1 MGDEYTET
9 VDTSS
14 DMDTSEDFS
23 ENISADT
30 NDIAD
35 DIPEDIPED
44 VPEDSSADSDDMVDD
59 IPEDIPEDVPEDS
72 SADSDDIADDVPED
86 IPEDVPEDSS
96 ADSDDIADDIPEDV
110 PEDSSADSDD
120 ISDDIPEDIP
130 EDVPEDSSSDSD
142 DMADDIPE
150 DIPEDV
156 PEDSSSDSG
165 DMADDIPEDI
175 PEDVPEDSSSDSDNV
190 ADDIPEDV
198 SADAQSDFAN
208 ETSSDG
214 TEDTTSNVSGNEQS
228 DGTQNDMDDDST
240 SDETED
246 TTSDVSG
253 NEQSDD
259 TQNDMDDDSTLDET
273 GDVASDVSGD
283 EQPNDIQNDM
293 NDESTSDETNAVA
306 SDVSGDEQPDDT
318 QNDMDDDSTS
328 DETGNVASDV
338 SDDEQPDDTQNDM
351 DDDSASDK
359 TSDTDSDTSGDEQ
372 PDDTQD
378 DVTDET
384 PSDEPGDTDSD
395 ASADT
400 KERCPTC
407 GKPIDQCVCKDN
419 EVDEGSIEQCP
430 KCGKPIDQC
439 ICTNEVGDDTISSNN
454 GSNDDIERNAD
465 TQEDAFRQLSDYM
478 NEHNYGR
485 EDFAAYSQDPEWQRL
500 HSKAYPDYIPPET
513 SSADTQ
519 EDAFRQLSDYM
530 NEHNYGREDFAVYS
544 QDPKWQRLHSNA
556 YPDYTPPEEISED
569 ITTDTQRDI
578 TNETPLSEAEDIV
591 SDASV
596 DAQGDMTDGDSKS
609 DIFQDTDTMSA
620 EISEVAFNQELSKEF
635 KENILSDPELTSEQK
650 KLMLGSFDKVN
661 RSDINDK
668 TGEVQTGNLMSD
680 MLKPAQVDNMDSVSE
695 MQESSSFIHAMEI
708 SNSVID
714 RYEKVRNNTAL
725 LNDETGYQ
733 IAMNEMRKDL
743 EKQVA
748 DIDLAIAENDTA
760 KMIAEENLRNYSP
773 EMEVS
778 TLSDS
783 KYRELVENLQNTR
796 AQSNQLRSQRNYLES
811 LQNEASTEI
820 SDEFK
825 GISFISPV
833 RKSFSDTFSELI
845 NEQGAAYPD
854 EIVNDCGVCT
864 MGNLAN
870 QHGGKYTER
879 SGLSTGFGEYDYI
892 QITEDMLPDEKIYAL
907 EHNGLTSLDS
917 QAKILN
923 KMGYEAMKY
932 ENGAS
937 FDEIVDNISKG
948 NSMSLNL
955 YGGDLNSGSDIAK
968 RPGRIASALSGQQ
981 AILPANHAVTIA
993 GLAVNPSGKPIGFFV
1008 NDTGGYGGNNNPSI
1022 FVSKAK
1028 YEQMMRKT
1036 VGISSIV
1043 CTGKKA
1049 FV

>member
-14 DMDTSEDFS
+14 DMDTSDDSSDDSSEDV
-23 ENISADT
+23 SADS

-35 DIPEDIPED
+35 DIPEDI
-44 VPEDSSADSDDMVDD
+44 S
-59 IPEDIPEDVPEDS
+59 
-72 SADSDDIADDVPED
+72 
-86 IPEDVPEDSS
+86 
-96 ADSDDIADDIPEDV
+96 
-110 PEDSSADSDD
+110 
-120 ISDDIPEDIP
+120 

-156 PEDSSSDSG
+156 PEDFSSDSD
-165 DMADDIPEDI
+165 DMADDIPDDIPEDVPEDSSADSDDIADDIPDDVPEDSSADSEDIADDIPEDI
-175 PEDVPEDSSSDSDNV
+175 PEDVPEDSSADSDDITDDIP
-190 ADDIPEDV
+190 DDIPEDAPEDS
-198 SADAQSDFAN
+198 SADSDDIADNISEDIPEDVPADTQNDISNEVSSN
-208 ETSSDG
+208 ETEDTASDVSSDEQPTDTQDDMDDDSSSDE
-214 TEDTTSNVSGNEQS
+214 TEDTTSDISGNEQS
-228 DGTQNDMDDDST
+228 DGTQNDMDDDSF
-240 SDETED
+240 
-246 TTSDVSG
+246 
-253 NEQSDD
+253 
-259 TQNDMDDDSTLDET
+259 
-273 GDVASDVSGD
+273 
-283 EQPNDIQNDM
+283 
-293 NDESTSDETNAVA
+293 
-306 SDVSGDEQPDDT
+306 
-318 QNDMDDDSTS
+318 
-328 DETGNVASDV
+328 
-338 SDDEQPDDTQNDM
+338 
-351 DDDSASDK
+351 SDK
-359 TSDTDSDTSGDEQ
+359 NSDTASDTSGDEQ
-372 PDDTQD
+372 PDDTQN

-384 PSDEPGDTDSD
+384 SSDETGDTDSD

-400 KERCPTC
+400 KGRCPKC

-419 EVDEGSIEQCP
+419 EVNEGGIGQCP

-439 ICTNEVGDDTISSNN
+439 ICTNEEGDDTISSDN
-454 GSNDDIERNAD
+454 SPNDDIERNTD
-465 TQEDAFRQLSDYM
+465 TQEDEFRQLSDYM

-530 NEHNYGREDFAVYS
+530 NEHNYGREDFAAYS

-569 ITTDTQRDI
+569 I
-578 TNETPLSEAEDIV
+578 V

-596 DAQGDMTDGDSKS
+596 DVQGDMTDGDSKS
-609 DIFQDTDTMSA
+609 DISQDTNTMSA

-635 KENILSDPELTSEQK
+635 KENILSDPELTPEQK
-650 KLMLGSFDKVN
+650 ELMLGSFDKVN

-680 MLKPAQVDNMDSVSE
+680 MLKPSQVDNMDSVSE

-743 EKQVA
+743 EKQVS

-760 KMIAEENLRNYSP
+760 KKIAEENLRNYSP

-923 KMGYEAMKY
+923 KMGYEAVKY

-968 RPGRIASALSGQQ
+968 RPGRIAAALSSQQ

-1028 YEQMMRKT
+1028 YKQMMKRT

>member
-14 DMDTSEDFS
+14 DMDTSDDSSDDSSEDV
-23 ENISADT
+23 SADS

-35 DIPEDIPED
+35 DIPEDI
-44 VPEDSSADSDDMVDD
+44 S
-59 IPEDIPEDVPEDS
+59 
-72 SADSDDIADDVPED
+72 
-86 IPEDVPEDSS
+86 
-96 ADSDDIADDIPEDV
+96 
-110 PEDSSADSDD
+110 
-120 ISDDIPEDIP
+120 

-142 DMADDIPE
+142 DMADDIPD

-156 PEDSSSDSG
+156 PEDSSADSD
-165 DMADDIPEDI
+165 DITDDIPDDIPEDAPEDSSADSDDIADNISEDI
-175 PEDVPEDSSSDSDNV
+175 PEDVPADTQNDISNEVSSNETEDTASDVSSDEQPTDTQDDMDDDSSSD
-190 ADDIPEDV
+190 E
-198 SADAQSDFAN
+198 
-208 ETSSDG
+208 
-214 TEDTTSNVSGNEQS
+214 TEDATSDVSGNEQS
-228 DGTQNDMDDDST
+228 DGTQNDMNDDSF
-240 SDETED
+240 
-246 TTSDVSG
+246 
-253 NEQSDD
+253 
-259 TQNDMDDDSTLDET
+259 
-273 GDVASDVSGD
+273 
-283 EQPNDIQNDM
+283 
-293 NDESTSDETNAVA
+293 
-306 SDVSGDEQPDDT
+306 
-318 QNDMDDDSTS
+318 
-328 DETGNVASDV
+328 
-338 SDDEQPDDTQNDM
+338 
-351 DDDSASDK
+351 SDK
-359 TSDTDSDTSGDEQ
+359 NSDTASDTSGDEQ
-372 PDDTQD
+372 PDDTQN

-384 PSDEPGDTDSD
+384 SSDETGDTDSD

-400 KERCPTC
+400 KGRCPKC

-419 EVDEGSIEQCP
+419 EVNEGGIGQCP

-439 ICTNEVGDDTISSNN
+439 ICTNEEGDDTISSDN
-454 GSNDDIERNAD
+454 SPNDDIERNTD

-530 NEHNYGREDFAVYS
+530 NEHNYGREDFAAYS

-569 ITTDTQRDI
+569 I
-578 TNETPLSEAEDIV
+578 V

-596 DAQGDMTDGDSKS
+596 DVQGDMTDGDSKS
-609 DIFQDTDTMSA
+609 DISQDTNTMSA

-635 KENILSDPELTSEQK
+635 KENILSDPELTPEQK
-650 KLMLGSFDKVN
+650 ELMLGSFDKVN

-680 MLKPAQVDNMDSVSE
+680 MLKPSQVDNMDSVSE

-743 EKQVA
+743 EKQVS

-760 KMIAEENLRNYSP
+760 KKIAEENLRNYSP

-796 AQSNQLRSQRNYLES
+796 AQSNQLRSQRNYLKS

-923 KMGYEAMKY
+923 KMGYEAVKY

-968 RPGRIASALSGQQ
+968 RPGRIAAALSSQQ

-1028 YEQMMRKT
+1028 YKQMMKRT

>member
-14 DMDTSEDFS
+14 DMDTSDDSSDDSSEDV
-23 ENISADT
+23 SADS

-35 DIPEDIPED
+35 DIPEDI
-44 VPEDSSADSDDMVDD
+44 S
-59 IPEDIPEDVPEDS
+59 
-72 SADSDDIADDVPED
+72 
-86 IPEDVPEDSS
+86 
-96 ADSDDIADDIPEDV
+96 
-110 PEDSSADSDD
+110 
-120 ISDDIPEDIP
+120 

-156 PEDSSSDSG
+156 PEDFSSDSD
-165 DMADDIPEDI
+165 DMADDIPDDIPEDVPEDSSADSDDIADDIPDDVPEDSSADSEDIADDIPEDI
-175 PEDVPEDSSSDSDNV
+175 PEDVPEDSSADSDDITDDIP
-190 ADDIPEDV
+190 DDIPEDAPEDS
-198 SADAQSDFAN
+198 SADSDDIADNISEDIPEDVPADTQNDISN
-208 ETSSDG
+208 EVSSNE
-214 TEDTTSNVSGNEQS
+214 TEDTASDVSSDEQPTDTQDDMDDDSSSDETEDATSDVSGNEQS
-228 DGTQNDMDDDST
+228 DGTQNDMDDDSS

-246 TTSDVSG
+246 TTSDISG
-253 NEQSDD
+253 NESDA
-259 TQNDMDDDSTLDET
+259 TQNDMDDDSF
-273 GDVASDVSGD
+273 
-283 EQPNDIQNDM
+283 
-293 NDESTSDETNAVA
+293 
-306 SDVSGDEQPDDT
+306 
-318 QNDMDDDSTS
+318 
-328 DETGNVASDV
+328 
-338 SDDEQPDDTQNDM
+338 
-351 DDDSASDK
+351 SDK
-359 TSDTDSDTSGDEQ
+359 NSDTASDTSGDEQ
-372 PDDTQD
+372 PDDTQN

-384 PSDEPGDTDSD
+384 SSDETGDTDSD

-400 KERCPTC
+400 KGRCPKC

-419 EVDEGSIEQCP
+419 EVNEGGIGQCP

-439 ICTNEVGDDTISSNN
+439 ICTNEEGDDTISSDN
-454 GSNDDIERNAD
+454 SPNDDIERNTD
-465 TQEDAFRQLSDYM
+465 TQEDEFRQLSDYM

-485 EDFAAYSQDPEWQRL
+485 EDFAA
-500 HSKAYPDYIPPET
+500 
-513 SSADTQ
+513 
-519 EDAFRQLSDYM
+519 
-530 NEHNYGREDFAVYS
+530 YS

-569 ITTDTQRDI
+569 I
-578 TNETPLSEAEDIV
+578 V

-596 DAQGDMTDGDSKS
+596 DVQGDMTDGDSKS
-609 DIFQDTDTMSA
+609 DISQDTNTMSA

-635 KENILSDPELTSEQK
+635 KENILSDPELTPEQK
-650 KLMLGSFDKVN
+650 ELMLGSFDKVN

-680 MLKPAQVDNMDSVSE
+680 MLKPSQVDNMDSVSE

-743 EKQVA
+743 EKQVS

-760 KMIAEENLRNYSP
+760 KKIAEENLRNYSP

-923 KMGYEAMKY
+923 KMGYEAVKY

-968 RPGRIASALSGQQ
+968 RPGRIAAALSSQQ

-1028 YEQMMRKT
+1028 YKQMMKRT